1 MGNCCGSEN
10 DDGPDPEER
19 RRLQAEAAEMRNKDN
34 EGRGLKDP
42 EGAKRRMEQK
52 EEPPWHELELKWH
65 ELERR
70 ARGGGEESQGGGN
83 VVSVNFG
90 GGSFDGEKSGEGEGT
105 GGLSLF

>member
-70 ARGGGEESQGGGN
+70 ARGEERISPSTLVEAVLMGRK
-83 VVSVNFG
+83 V
-90 GGSFDGEKSGEGEGT
+90 EKGKELEDCLCSKK
-105 GGLSLF
+105 LQ